1 MLAQTQPQRGF
12 TLIELMVSLAILGLL
27 ASLVIPLAEV
37 SSRRTKEHEL
47 RLALRELRAAID
59 AYKRAGD
66 EGRIRRDPQSSGY
79 PKSLEILVE
88 GVEDNRSPKKAKI
101 YFLRGIPR
109 DPMHADPTVPASATW
124 LRRAYASDAADPQE
138 GEDVYDVR
146 SRSDASGLNG
156 IPYKRW

>member
-1 MLAQTQPQRGF
+1 MLAQTRPHRGF

-66 EGRIRRDPQSSGY
+66 EGRIRRDPQGSGY

-101 YFLRGIPR
+101 YFLRGVPR

-124 LRRAYASDAADPQE
+124 LRRAYASEAEDPQE